1 MGTER
6 YFAPEVPNSP
16 KPAGTQSDIFS
27 LGLVFLEVITV
38 LTGKDVQ
45 ELYDFLP
52 KEFLY
57 YEQLEL
63 LESWLIKLKNC
74 PTSPKC
80 PVDITTVVDWVDNML
95 QKEKHKRLRS
105 DALVQRISQ
114 DTERQNCRSFVFCK
128 ACQTEL
134 RENTSITLDQSP
146 EIDGASTN
154 SYNSSKFHR

>member
-38 LTGKDVQ
+38 LAGQDLQ
-45 ELYDFLP
+45 NLYDTLP
-52 KEFLY
+52 KDFLY

-63 LESWLIKLKNC
+63 LKSWLAKLKKY
-74 PTSPKC
+74 PTPPKC
-80 PVDITTVVDWVDNML
+80 PVEIATVVDWVANML
-95 QKEKHKRLRS
+95 QKEKDKRLRS
-105 DALVQRISQ
+105 DALVRRISE
-114 DTERQNCRSFVFCK
+114 DTGPRNRTSSVFCR
-128 ACQTEL
+128 ACQTEV

-146 EIDGASTN
+146 DLDDASTK
-154 SYNSSKFHR
+154 SHNSSKLHE